1 MRWRTQRNSWL
12 SGHFLF
18 SNLARKLVDQCRNQA
33 VFRVTYLAK
42 LAGVKQTNAIKSR
55 SGLPEKARQ
64 LMVEHLNGVRIKLL
78 GD

>member
-1 MRWRTQRNSWL
+1 MRWRTQRKQL
-12 SGHFLF
+12 AVRPF
-18 SNLARKLVDQCRNQA
+18 SLLQLGSQIVDQCRNQA